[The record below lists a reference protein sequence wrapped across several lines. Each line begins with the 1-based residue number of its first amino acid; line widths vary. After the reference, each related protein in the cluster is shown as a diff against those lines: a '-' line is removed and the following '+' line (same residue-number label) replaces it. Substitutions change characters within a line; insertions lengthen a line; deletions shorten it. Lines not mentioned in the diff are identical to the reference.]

1 MQIIL
6 AESLDGWIFG
16 AFLILGGL
24 FASLLALGAIIPA
37 WKRHRLRAVTL
48 AAPAFIVV
56 VLVTLWTTYE
66 YFAIGF
72 GDPDTSLS
80 DFLGPWLFLAGPSF
94 ATGALAMLVLLFR
107 GTAGDVEGDRVSE
120 PWAAGK

>member
-6 AESLDGWIFG
+6 AESLNGWIF
-16 AFLILGGL
+16 AHFLTLGGL

-56 VLVTLWTTYE
+56 VLVTLWAAYE
-66 YFAIGF
+66 YFTVGL
-72 GDPDTSLS
+72 GDPDVSLS
-80 DFLGPWLFLAGPSF
+80 DYSEPWLFLAGPSF
-94 ATGALAMLVLLFR
+94 ATGVLAMLVLLFR